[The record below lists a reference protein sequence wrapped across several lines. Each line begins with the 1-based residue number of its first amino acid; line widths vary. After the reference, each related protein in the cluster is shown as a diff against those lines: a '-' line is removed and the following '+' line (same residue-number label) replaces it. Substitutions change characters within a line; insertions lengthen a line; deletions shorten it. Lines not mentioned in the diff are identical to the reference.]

1 MTPGASAR
9 PCRSCVTP
17 MVFAALFAFTLAA
30 LPLALPV
37 RANNEPL
44 PHTTATDLV
53 MDQSYKELMLLYGNI
68 GLAGVFL
75 LFLLWSLK
83 RQDSIETIDK
93 RYAESAEAHLA
104 AFKEISTNSTEAFKQ
119 INDRN
124 TAVLR
129 ELCEDY
135 RAIAKESRDIGYVIS
150 GSNERI
156 VTMLEGMER
165 REGLKG

>member
-1 MTPGASAR
+1 MTR
-9 PCRSCVTP
+9 CRSCVTP
-17 MVFAALFAFTLAA
+17 MVYAALFAFTLAA

-37 RANNEPL
+37 NAGTDPL
-44 PHTTATDLV
+44 PHTASDLV
-53 MDQSYKELMLLYGNI
+53 VDQSYKELMLLYGNI

-83 RQDSIETIDK
+83 RQDSIEAIDK
-93 RYAESAEAHLA
+93 RYAESADAHLA

-165 REGLKG
+165 REARKA